1 MDVGSRRVRR
11 DSCRDLAYRACSP
24 ALALYDG
31 EFVLAILSRIH
42 AVVYAGTAGRRI
54 EAPGLVSTTLSPVR
68 RVDIVGVPM
77 DLGASR
83 RGVDMGPSAVRYAK
97 LHDALRRL
105 GITEIVD
112 RGNLQVPIRES
123 ADSEESS
130 AKYLSVITEV
140 CDDLSRLVEEAVR
153 AGGLPIVLGGD
164 HSIAM
169 GTLAGSTRAYGEAPG
184 LVWIDAH
191 ADINMPGSSS
201 TGNVHGMPLYFALT
215 KGGAQAERTV
225 QIGLRDVDPDEK
237 RLLREFGVRTFT
249 MSDVDKLG
257 MVHVMEQARAIAGAQ
272 RRPIHVS
279 FDMDAI
285 DPSEAPGTGT
295 PVKGGLSYREA
306 HLVMEMLHDSGQLG
320 SIEMVEIN
328 PILDHRNQT
337 AQLAVGLI
345 CSALGK
351 SIL

>member
-1 MDVGSRRVRR
+1 
-11 DSCRDLAYRACSP
+11 
-24 ALALYDG
+24 
-31 EFVLAILSRIH
+31 
-42 AVVYAGTAGRRI
+42 
-54 EAPGLVSTTLSPVR
+54 VSTTLLPVE

-97 LHDALRRL
+97 LHDSLDRL
-105 GITEIVD
+105 GIASIVD
-112 RGNLQVPIRES
+112 RGNLAVPIRES
-123 ADSEESS
+123 ADADEAS
-130 AKYLSVITEV
+130 AKFLTVITRV
-140 CDDLSRLVEEAVR
+140 CADLARLVEEAVR

-169 GTLAGSTRAYGEAPG
+169 GTLEGLTRAYGAPPG

-191 ADINMPGSSS
+191 ADINSPASSP
-201 TGNVHGMPLYFALT
+201 TGNVHGMPLHFALSNGYA
-215 KGGAQAERTV
+215 KADQTV
-225 QIGLRDVDPDEK
+225 QIGLRDVDPNEK
-237 RLLREFGVRTFT
+237 RILRELGVKTFT

-257 MVHVMEQARAIAGAQ
+257 MVHVMEQAREIAGAQ
-272 RRPIHVS
+272 GRPIHVS

-328 PILDHRNQT
+328 PILDYRNQT
-337 AQLAVGLI
+337 ASLAVGLI
-345 CSALGK
+345 CSGLGK

>member
-1 MDVGSRRVRR
+1 MVKGNV
-11 DSCRDLAYRACSP
+11 
-24 ALALYDG
+24 
-31 EFVLAILSRIH
+31 
-42 AVVYAGTAGRRI
+42 
-54 EAPGLVSTTLSPVR
+54 VSTILSPVR

-83 RGVDMGPSAVRYAK
+83 RGVDMGPSAIRYAK
-97 LHDALRRL
+97 LHEKLRML
-105 GITEIVD
+105 GISEIVD
-112 RGNLQVPIRES
+112 HGNLQVPIRES
-123 ADSEESS
+123 ADSQDTA
-130 AKYLSVITEV
+130 AKFFDVITEV
-140 CDDLSRLVEEAVR
+140 CDNLAVLVKGAID

-169 GTLAGSTRAYGEAPG
+169 GTLDGLTRTYGEPPG

-191 ADINMPGSSS
+191 ADINSPDSSA
-201 TGNVHGMPLYFALT
+201 TGNVHGMPLYFALR
-215 KGGAQAERTV
+215 KGLAVPERSV

-237 RLLREFGVRTFT
+237 RLLREFGVKAFT
-249 MSDVDKLG
+249 MTDVDKLG
-257 MVHVMEQARAIAGAQ
+257 MVHVMNEARNIAGAQ

-306 HLVMEMLHDSGQLG
+306 HLIMEMLYESGQLG

-328 PILDHRNQT
+328 PIFDDRNQT
-337 AQLAVGLI
+337 ASLAVGLI

>member
-1 MDVGSRRVRR
+1 MRLLPMRTAPSGCSRCGNEV
-11 DSCRDLAYRACSP
+11 AT
-24 ALALYDG
+24 
-31 EFVLAILSRIH
+31 VT
-42 AVVYAGTAGRRI
+42 V
-54 EAPGLVSTTLSPVR
+54 TLSPVR

-97 LHDALRRL
+97 LHEKLRGL
-105 GITEIVD
+105 GISTIVD
-112 RGNLQVPIRES
+112 RGDLVVPIRES
-123 ADSEESS
+123 ASAEDTS
-130 AKYLSVITEV
+130 AKFLNVISEV
-140 CDDLSRLVEEAVR
+140 CNELASIVEQAVK

-169 GTLAGSTRAYGEAPG
+169 GTLAGLTRAYGSPPG
-184 LVWIDAH
+184 LVWVDAH
-191 ADINMPGSSS
+191 ADINSPDSSA
-201 TGNVHGMPLYFALT
+201 TGNVHGMPLYFAL
-215 KGGAQAERTV
+215 KNGFALPERTV
-225 QIGLRDVDPDEK
+225 QIGLRDVDPEEK
-237 RLLREFGVRTFT
+237 RLLREFGVKTFT
-249 MSDVDKLG
+249 MTDVDKRG
-257 MVHVMEQARAIAGAQ
+257 MMHVMDDARAIAGTDQ
-272 RRPIHVS
+272 GRIHVS

-306 HLVMEMLHDSGQLG
+306 HLVMEMLYDSGQLG

-328 PILDHRNQT
+328 PIFDYRNQT
-337 AQLAVGLI
+337 ASLAVGLI

>member
-1 MDVGSRRVRR
+1 V
-11 DSCRDLAYRACSP
+11 
-24 ALALYDG
+24 
-31 EFVLAILSRIH
+31 
-42 AVVYAGTAGRRI
+42 T
-54 EAPGLVSTTLSPVR
+54 TTLSSVS

-97 LHDALRRL
+97 LHDALGRL
-105 GITEIVD
+105 KIATIVD
-112 RGNLQVPIRES
+112 RGNLHVPIRES
-123 ADSEESS
+123 ADADDAS
-130 AKYLSVITEV
+130 AKFLNVITEV
-140 CDDLSRLVEEAVR
+140 CNDLAAIVHEAVN
-153 AGGLPIVLGGD
+153 AGSLPIVLGGD
-164 HSIAM
+164 HSIAV
-169 GTLAGSTRAYGEAPG
+169 GTLDGLTRARGAPPG

-191 ADINMPGSSS
+191 ADINSPASSAS
-201 TGNVHGMPLYFALT
+201 GNVHGMPLYFAL
-215 KGGAQAERTV
+215 KNGYARADRTV
-225 QIGLRDVDPDEK
+225 QIGLRDVDPNEK
-237 RLLREFGVRTFT
+237 RLLREFGVRAFT

-257 MVHVMEQARAIAGAQ
+257 MVHVMEQARAIAGGDD
-272 RRPIHVS
+272 RPIHVS

-306 HLVMEMLHDSGQLG
+306 HLVMEMLYESGQLG
-320 SIEMVEIN
+320 SIEVVEIN

-337 AQLAVGLI
+337 ASLAVGLI

>member
-1 MDVGSRRVRR
+1 M
-11 DSCRDLAYRACSP
+11 
-24 ALALYDG
+24 
-31 EFVLAILSRIH
+31 
-42 AVVYAGTAGRRI
+42 
-54 EAPGLVSTTLSPVR
+54 STTISPVR
-68 RVDIVGVPM
+68 RVEIIGVPM

-83 RGVDMGPSAVRYAK
+83 RGVDMGPSAVRYAR
-97 LHDALRRL
+97 LHDALKRL
-105 GITEIVD
+105 GIAVIVD
-112 RGNLQVPIRES
+112 RGNLPVPIRES
-123 ADSEESS
+123 ATSEDAS
-130 AKYLSVITEV
+130 AKYLGVINEV
-140 CDDLSRLVEEAVR
+140 CGDLAVHVEEAVH

-164 HSIAM
+164 HSIAV
-169 GTLAGSTRAYGEAPG
+169 GTLDGLTRAHGGPPG

-191 ADINMPGSSS
+191 ADINTPSSSS

-215 KGGAQAERTV
+215 KGFAKPERTV

-237 RLLREFGVRTFT
+237 RLLRDYGVQTFT

-257 MVHVMEQARAIAGAQ
+257 MVHVMERTRAIAGKGGA
-272 RRPIHVS
+272 PIHVS

-306 HLVMEMLHDSGQLG
+306 HLVMEMLYESGQLG
-320 SIEMVEIN
+320 SIEIVEIN
-328 PILDHRNQT
+328 PILDYRNQT
-337 AQLAVGLI
+337 AALAVGLI

>member
-1 MDVGSRRVRR
+1 M
-11 DSCRDLAYRACSP
+11 
-24 ALALYDG
+24 
-31 EFVLAILSRIH
+31 
-42 AVVYAGTAGRRI
+42 
-54 EAPGLVSTTLSPVR
+54 R

-83 RGVDMGPSAVRYAK
+83 RGVDLGPSAVRYAK
-97 LHDALRRL
+97 LHDALGRL
-105 GITEIVD
+105 GIETIVD
-112 RGNLQVPIRES
+112 RGNLHVPIRES
-123 ADSEESS
+123 ADALDVT
-130 AKYLSVITEV
+130 AKYLEVISEV
-140 CDDLSRLVEEAVR
+140 CNELAAVVDEAVS

-164 HSIAM
+164 HSIAV
-169 GTLAGSTRAYGEAPG
+169 GTLEGLTRAWGAPPG

-191 ADINMPGSSS
+191 ADINSPDSSR
-201 TGNVHGMPLYFALT
+201 TGNVHGMPLYFALNNGFA
-215 KGGAQAERTV
+215 KADQTV
-225 QIGLRDVDPDEK
+225 QIGLRDVDPVEK
-237 RLLREFGVRTFT
+237 RLLREFGVKAFT

-257 MVHVMEQARAIAGAQ
+257 MVRVMEEARAIAGGQ
-272 RRPIHVS
+272 DRPIHVS

-306 HLVMEMLHDSGQLG
+306 HLVMEMLYDSGRLG

-337 AQLAVGLI
+337 AALAVGLI

>member
-1 MDVGSRRVRR
+1 M
-11 DSCRDLAYRACSP
+11 
-24 ALALYDG
+24 
-31 EFVLAILSRIH
+31 
-42 AVVYAGTAGRRI
+42 
-54 EAPGLVSTTLSPVR
+54 LSPLQ
-68 RVDIVGVPM
+68 RVEIVGVPM

-97 LHDALRRL
+97 LHDALNRL
-105 GITEIVD
+105 GIASIVD
-112 RGNLQVPIRES
+112 RGNLAVPIRES
-123 ADSEESS
+123 ADSAEAS
-130 AKYLSVITEV
+130 AKFLEVITEV
-140 CDDLSRLVEEAVR
+140 CDDLATLVEEAVR

-169 GTLAGSTRAYGEAPG
+169 GTLAGLTRARGTPPG

-191 ADINMPGSSS
+191 ADINMPGSST
-201 TGNVHGMPLYFALT
+201 TGNVHGMPLYFAL
-215 KGGAQAERTV
+215 KNGFARAERSV
-225 QIGLRDVDPDEK
+225 QIGLRDVDPEEK
-237 RLLREFGVRTFT
+237 RLLREFGVKAFT

-257 MVHVMEQARAIAGAQ
+257 MVHVMEQARAIAGAGGGS
-272 RRPIHVS
+272 IHVS

-337 AQLAVGLI
+337 ATLAVGLI